1 MKVYCPTCGSGTDYS
16 LEKPKFCASCG
27 EAFTA
32 LNKVPP
38 KRVFKASNQNPTVMV
53 QEVEEEEE
61 FEAPLIE
68 KLDFE
73 MSASSGFQVTKIQD
87 LVGTKQ
93 EGLDDGYVR
102 EADSSYSKDTIK
114 EDFFRD
120 AGSSKRTDVET

>member
-32 LNKVPP
+32 LNKVPA
-38 KRVFKASNQNPTVMV
+38 KRVFKASSQNPVVMT
-53 QEVEEEEE
+53 QEVVNEEE

-73 MSASSGFQVTKIQD
+73 MSASSSFQVSKIQD
-87 LVGTKQ
+87 LVGTQK

-102 EADSSYSKDTIK
+102 ETDPSYSKDTIK

-120 AGSSKRTDVET
+120 AGSSKRTNVET